1 MPDCIFHI
9 LLPLV
14 LNKPVPEL
22 LETGRSASTN
32 QTAMISK
39 SLTVQKLFDP
49 EAVYFVEIASGFR
62 YNLPTLPVAAFPT
75 RLVKYFGASAT
86 KMEVYQT

>member
-1 MPDCIFHI
+1 MPDCIITI

-32 QTAMISK
+32 LTEMISK
-39 SLTVQKLFDP
+39 SLTAQQLFDP
-49 EAVYFVEIASGFR
+49 ETGYLVEMASGFR
-62 YNLPTLPVAAFPT
+62 YNLPTCLSRPFPT
-75 RLVKYFGASAT
+75 RLAKYLVASAT
-86 KMEVYQT
+86 TMEVL